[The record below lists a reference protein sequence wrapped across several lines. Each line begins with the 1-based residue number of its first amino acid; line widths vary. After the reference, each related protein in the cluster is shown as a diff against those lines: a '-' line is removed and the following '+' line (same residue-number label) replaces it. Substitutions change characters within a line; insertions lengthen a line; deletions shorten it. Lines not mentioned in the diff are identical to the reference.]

1 MPVKWW
7 LILLITHIHKKS
19 HPLNMILGAYDTIYC
34 LYFLNDA
41 LTSSDCRTV
50 RLRSNELEIVE
61 KELLYQQIHTEYL
74 KYVTNYLDITVVLI
88 SP

>member
-7 LILLITHIHKKS
+7 LILLITHIHKKF
-19 HPLNMILGAYDTIYC
+19 HPLNMILGACGIIYC
-34 LYFLNDA
+34 LYILNDA
-41 LTSSDCRTV
+41 LISSDCRTV
-50 RLRSNELEIVE
+50 RLWSNELQIME
-61 KELLYQQIHTEYL
+61 KELLYQQIHIEYL